1 MMRFARNVQ
10 FTIRNGKQQEFKKVF
25 ETKALPVLQK
35 QKGFED
41 ELVMIHGDQG
51 IGISLWNDRSSAE
64 SYAKTG
70 YPQVLEALG
79 PVVEGTPEVQLCEVP
94 FTTLHATV

>member
-1 MMRFARNVQ
+1 MRFARNVQ
-10 FTIRNGKQQEFKKVF
+10 FTIRNGKKEEFHKIF
-25 ETKALPVLQK
+25 QTKILPVLQK

-41 ELVMIHGDQG
+41 SIVLINGNEG
-51 IGISLWNDRSSAE
+51 IGISLWNDRISAE

-70 YPQVLEALG
+70 YPQILEALK
-79 PVVEGTPEVQLCEVP
+79 PVIEGTPQVKLCEVQ

>member
-1 MMRFARNVQ
+1 MRFARNVQ
-10 FTIRNGKQQEFKKVF
+10 FTIRNGKQQEFNKVF

-41 ELVMIHGDQG
+41 ELVLIHGDQG
-51 IGISLWNDRSSAE
+51 IAISLWNDRSSAE

-70 YPQVLEALG
+70 YPQVLEALR

-94 FTTLHATV
+94 FTTLHAAV